1 MSVDMHTALIADD
14 EPLLRD
20 QLKSRLRKLWPDLSL
35 AGEAVNGVE
44 ALSLFEE
51 LEPDI
56 VFLDIH
62 MPVMTGLEAARLI
75 GRGRSKRTHIVFVTA
90 YDDYAVEAFE
100 RGAID
105 YVLKPFN
112 EARLM
117 ETVTRLK
124 ERLDNNRHDPERA
137 SDAESDLASVLRQL
151 GKHMGLA
158 ADQHLRWIK
167 ASVGQTVRLI
177 PIEEVVYFQSD
188 EKYTRVALEDSEV
201 LIRKPIKELLEEL
214 DPKQFWQIHRA
225 TIVNTRAIAGVVR
238 GLRDQA
244 DLKLKGRTEI
254 LTVSR
259 NFTHLFKQM

>member
-1 MSVDMHTALIADD
+1 MPTAIIADD

-20 QLKSRLRKLWPDLSL
+20 QLKLRLAKLWPELKV
-35 AGEAVNGVE
+35 AGEAVNGAE
-44 ALSLFEE
+44 ALALFEE
-51 LEPDI
+51 LEPDV

-62 MPVMTGLEAARLI
+62 MPVMSGLEAARMI
-75 GRGRSKRTHIVFVTA
+75 GRGRSKRAHVVFITA
-90 YDDYAVEAFE
+90 FDEHAVEAFE

-112 EARLM
+112 EARLA
-117 ETVTRLK
+117 ETVARLQ
-124 ERLDNNRHDPERA
+124 ERLAGREPTEDGAGDEDVAR
-137 SDAESDLASVLRQL
+137 VLRQL
-151 GKHMGLA
+151 SARLGMP
-158 ADQHLRWIK
+158 ADSYLKWIK

-177 PIEEVVYFQSD
+177 PVDEVLYFQSD
-188 EKYTRVALEDSEV
+188 EKYTRVALDDAEV

-214 DPKQFWQIHRA
+214 DPEQFWQIHRA

-244 DLKLKGRTEI
+244 DLKLKGRPET
-254 LTVSR
+254 LTISR

>member
-1 MSVDMHTALIADD
+1 MPSALIADD

-20 QLKSRLRKLWPDLSL
+20 QLKSRLAKLWPELTL
-35 AGEAVNGVE
+35 VAEAVNGAE
-44 ALSLFEE
+44 ALSLYEE
-51 LEPDI
+51 HTPDV

-90 YDDYAVEAFE
+90 YDEYAVEAFE

-112 EARLM
+112 AARLT
-117 ETVTRLK
+117 ETVSRLK
-124 ERLDNNRHDPERA
+124 ERLEA
-137 SDAESDLASVLRQL
+137 STPSAAGAEALQPDIENALRQL
-151 GKHMGLA
+151 ASRMGLPSGGY
-158 ADQHLRWIK
+158 LRWIK

-177 PIEEVVYFQSD
+177 PVDEVLYFQSD

-201 LIRKPIKELLEEL
+201 LIRKPIKDLLAEL
-214 DPKQFWQIHRA
+214 DPRQFWQIHRA
-225 TIVNTRAIAGVVR
+225 TVVNTRAIAGVVR
-238 GLRDQA
+238 GERDQA
-244 DLKLKGRTEI
+244 DLKLRGRPET

>member
-1 MSVDMHTALIADD
+1 MPTALIADD
-14 EPLLRD
+14 EPLLRE
-20 QLKSRLRKLWPDLSL
+20 QLKLRLKKLWPEL
-35 AGEAVNGVE
+35 ALVAEAVNGAE
-44 ALSLFEE
+44 ALTLFEAH
-51 LEPDI
+51 EPDV

-75 GRGRSKRTHIVFVTA
+75 GRGRSKRAHIAFVTA
-90 YDDYAVEAFE
+90 FDEHAVEAFE

-112 EARLM
+112 EARLA
-117 ETVTRLK
+117 ETVARLK
-124 ERLDNNRHDPERA
+124 ERLDTNRESGQA
-137 SDAESDLASVLRQL
+137 TDAADTDLAGVLRQL
-151 GKHMGLA
+151 GTRMGLVS
-158 ADQHLRWIK
+158 DQYLRWIK

-177 PIEEVVYFQSD
+177 PVEEVLYFQSD

-201 LIRKPIKELLEEL
+201 LIRKPIKELLDEL
-214 DPKQFWQIHRA
+214 DPHQFWQIHRA

-238 GLRDQA
+238 GMRDQA
-244 DLKLKGRTEI
+244 DLKLKGRTET